1 MIVSWRTMGEL
12 KDEYNFNSLD
22 PDKWE
27 ELCFALIHAK
37 GHPVKTVN
45 GRGGDEG
52 IDAFIGTYENP
63 SVVFQFKFFRD
74 GWGSKQ
80 AKQIEKSFK
89 DALEKRSAFQW
100 VLMCSADPTPAA
112 VKAFEALCAKHPDVE
127 IKYVAGSEVK
137 ALLIETPEVR
147 KRYFPDTQDQ
157 LEAISLLDGNRPI
170 EMIQNGV
177 RRLNNLVLDDR
188 LSVRVI
194 ADGDDLTTI
203 YEVRPNVTVE
213 VPILKLESKSQ
224 KGRDALEALY
234 HDGTPFTLSSSDVVL
249 KPLINF
255 PDDPGECESVACHSI
270 SGQPPTPLLLFSG
283 DAEERPLSLYINLK
297 TVRCGAEVG
306 VRSNEG
312 QDGCP
317 IIMKFEYPIDL
328 DSAAVRPAIQVDIR
342 PHYEGCT
349 VKSALKGARF
359 LAELSATKRL
369 GMCDPNG
376 DADDATYYTF
386 ADLDVQEA
394 WEDQATFFEALYRV
408 CQFFEINPIVDESY
422 ITSVFADSLRRFVQK
437 LDLLGK
443 ELKGSL
449 SFMLVKVDDG
459 QLTESVNQGA
469 SSFVVDES
477 IWIDLFGDR
486 YTAAVR
492 TVSQGVA
499 TCTKVDEGIICEI
512 RGTHT
517 VFMSPSTGG
526 D

>member
-1 MIVSWRTMGEL
+1 MPWIIKNCPSFVGLCMIVSWRTMGEL

-27 ELCFALIHAK
+27 ELCFALMHAK
-37 GHPVKTVN
+37 GYPVKTVN

-213 VPILKLESKSQ
+213 VPILKLES
-224 KGRDALEALY
+224 
-234 HDGTPFTLSSSDVVL
+234 
-249 KPLINF
+249 
-255 PDDPGECESVACHSI
+255 
-270 SGQPPTPLLLFSG
+270 
-283 DAEERPLSLYINLK
+283 
-297 TVRCGAEVG
+297 
-306 VRSNEG
+306 
-312 QDGCP
+312 
-317 IIMKFEYPIDL
+317 
-328 DSAAVRPAIQVDIR
+328 
-342 PHYEGCT
+342 
-349 VKSALKGARF
+349 
-359 LAELSATKRL
+359 
-369 GMCDPNG
+369 
-376 DADDATYYTF
+376 
-386 ADLDVQEA
+386 
-394 WEDQATFFEALYRV
+394 
-408 CQFFEINPIVDESY
+408 
-422 ITSVFADSLRRFVQK
+422 
-437 LDLLGK
+437 
-443 ELKGSL
+443 
-449 SFMLVKVDDG
+449 
-459 QLTESVNQGA
+459 
-469 SSFVVDES
+469 
-477 IWIDLFGDR
+477 
-486 YTAAVR
+486 
-492 TVSQGVA
+492 
-499 TCTKVDEGIICEI
+499 
-512 RGTHT
+512 
-517 VFMSPSTGG
+517 
-526 D
+526 

>member
-1 MIVSWRTMGEL
+1 MREL

-37 GHPVKTVN
+37 GYPVKTVN

-80 AKQIEKSFK
+80 AKQIEKSFN
-89 DALEKRSAFQW
+89 DALEKRSGFRW

-112 VKAFEALCAKHPDVE
+112 VKAFEALRAKHPDVE
-127 IKYVAGSEVK
+127 IEYATGSEVK
-137 ALLIETPEVR
+137 ALLIEMPEVR

-157 LEAISLLDGNRPI
+157 LEALSLIDGNRPI

-177 RRLNNLVLDDR
+177 RRLNNLVLDNR

-203 YEVRPNVTVE
+203 YEVRPDVSEE
-213 VPILKLESKSQ
+213 VPLLKLESKTQ
-224 KGRDALEALY
+224 KGRDALEAFY

-255 PDDPGECESVACHSI
+255 PDDPGECESIACHSI
-270 SGQPPTPLLLFSG
+270 TDQPPTPLLLFSG
-283 DAEERPLSLYINLK
+283 DAEEQPSSSLYINLK
-297 TVRCGAEVG
+297 TVRRGAEVG

-317 IIMKFEYPIDL
+317 IIMEFEYPIDL
-328 DSAAVRPAIQVDIR
+328 DSATDRPAIQVGIR

-349 VKSALKGARF
+349 VKSSLKGACF
-359 LAELSATKRL
+359 LAELSATKKL

-376 DADDATYYTF
+376 DADDATYCTF
-386 ADLDVQEA
+386 EDLDDQEA
-394 WEDQATFFEALYRV
+394 WEDQAAFFEALYRV
-408 CQFFEINPIVDESY
+408 CQFFKINPIVDESY
-422 ITSVFADSLRRFVQK
+422 ATSVFADSLRRFVRK

-449 SFMLVKVDDG
+449 SFMLIKVDDE
-459 QLTESVNQGA
+459 QLAESVNQGV

-499 TCTKVDEGIICEI
+499 SCTKVDGGIVCEI

-517 VFMSPSTGG
+517 VYMSPSSGG
-526 D
+526 